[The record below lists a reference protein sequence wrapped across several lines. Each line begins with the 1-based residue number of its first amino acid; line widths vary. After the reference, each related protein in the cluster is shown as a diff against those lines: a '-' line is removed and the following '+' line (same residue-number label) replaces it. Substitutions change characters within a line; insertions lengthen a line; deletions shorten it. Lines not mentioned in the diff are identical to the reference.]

1 MQLLKE
7 NGIPPPQ
14 PPPAPPILRK
24 VWCYP
29 IQFVIPPLRM
39 PVIEYIHERDHMVI
53 KYSHA
58 SMPQPDTQY
67 INLTHLQ
74 KLEQL
79 YRYNCYDDKKFDLFI
94 GRVWCLLRRY
104 QTFLG
109 NITGSTNEAE
119 LTQSALPVSVFECLH
134 RHFGVSFEC
143 FASPLNSYFRQYCS
157 AFSDTDSYFGSR
169 GYVSL
174 SFSFFSLFKFTFFV
188 NTHFFFNFFSQNKS
202 SNFRCHFTGHF

>member
-1 MQLLKE
+1 MLRLLPESKVPNVNWLKFGLMIFRSADHARKIRERHMQLLKE

-67 INLTHLQ
+67 INLMHLQ

-134 RHFGVSFEC
+134 RHFGVTFEC

-169 GYVSL
+169 G
-174 SFSFFSLFKFTFFV
+174 
-188 NTHFFFNFFSQNKS
+188 
-202 SNFRCHFTGHF
+202 